1 MRNMEQ
7 KSFWQRPEG
16 ITGLLFMAAAVIGGG
31 VLLSSLLP
39 TLIVLAQN
47 TLYLADMLAA
57 LAVIVYLV
65 LDPKMR
71 NLVWYMYK
79 SVMRAITGMFV
90 KIDPISILKSYIEDL
105 EDTLR
110 SMSKQIG
117 ALRGQM
123 RQLKGTMDSN
133 ETEIRKNMTIAERAK
148 KQNDDK
154 NVALSARKAGRLQDA
169 NAKYEVL
176 YKRMEVLY
184 RILTKM
190 YENSELVLEDTKD
203 QVNLKEQ
210 EYKAIAASHSAIRS
224 AMSVISGDPDQRAL
238 YDQALE
244 ALADDIGQKVGEME
258 RFMDTSKNL
267 MASIDLQNGVFE
279 DEGLQ
284 MLEKWES
291 ESPLLAPADKAGKKA
306 PLEKPLDLN
315 TPPKEILREDND
327 YTKLFD

>member
-1 MRNMEQ
+1 MEQ

-16 ITGLLFMAAAVIGGG
+16 ITGLLFLAAAVIGGG
-31 VLLSSLLP
+31 VLLSAVLP

-47 TLYLADMLAA
+47 TLYLAGMLAA
-57 LAVIVYLV
+57 LALIVYTV

-79 SVMRAITGMFV
+79 SVMRWITGVFV

-105 EDTLR
+105 EDNLR

-123 RQLKGTMDSN
+123 RQLKGTMDNN
-133 ETEIRKNMTIAERAK
+133 EADIRKNMTIAERAK
-148 KQNDDK
+148 KQSDEK

-184 RILTKM
+184 RVLTKM
-190 YENSELVLEDTKD
+190 YENSEIVLEDTKD

-244 ALADDIGQKVGEME
+244 ALADDVGQKVGEME

-279 DEGLQ
+279 DEGLRL
-284 MLEKWES
+284 LEQWEN
-291 ESPLLAPADKAGKKA
+291 ESPLLAPAEKGRKKA
-306 PLEKPLDLN
+306 APEKPLDLN
-315 TPPKEILREDND
+315 TPPKEILRDDND

>member
-1 MRNMEQ
+1 MEQ

-16 ITGLLFMAAAVIGGG
+16 ITGLLFLAAAVIGGG

-39 TLIVLAQN
+39 TLILLAQN
-47 TLYLADMLAA
+47 TLYLAGMLGA
-57 LAVIVYLV
+57 LGVLVYTV
-65 LDPKMR
+65 MDPKMR
-71 NLVWYMYK
+71 NLVFYMYK
-79 SVMRAITGMFV
+79 SVMRWITGIFV

-105 EDTLR
+105 EDNLR

-133 ETEIRKNMTIAERAK
+133 NADIQKNMTIAERAK
-148 KQNDDK
+148 KTSDEK

-176 YKRMEVLY
+176 YKKMEVLY
-184 RILTKM
+184 RVLTKM

-210 EYKAIAASHSAIRS
+210 EYKAITASHSAIRS

-244 ALADDIGQKVGEME
+244 ALAEDVGQKVGEME

-279 DEGLQ
+279 DEGIRL
-284 MLEKWES
+284 LEQWEKQ
-291 ESPLLAPADKAGKKA
+291 SPLLSTPGKDRKNEI
-306 PLEKPLDLN
+306 EKPLDLN
-315 TPPKEILREDND
+315 TPPKEILRDDND